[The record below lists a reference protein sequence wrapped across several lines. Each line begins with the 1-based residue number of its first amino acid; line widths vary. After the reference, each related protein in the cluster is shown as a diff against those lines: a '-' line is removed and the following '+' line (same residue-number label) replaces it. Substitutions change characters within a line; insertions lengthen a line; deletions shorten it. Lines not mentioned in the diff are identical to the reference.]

1 MSQPFGFTTT
11 VKTGQM
17 PSVQSYFTWVV
28 TEDNF
33 PPEALVA
40 VGTVIDSVGGNNGNL
55 VGGVTYDETGAT
67 FDGTGRVEFTDV
79 SFVGDYTITLPD
91 VIATD
96 RSEFGYALLGLDG
109 VTAVYLFLYGS
120 SNDVTWND
128 GNVTI
133 TLSNAMP
140 SLTAKYDIT
149 ISRIGGTTTLEV
161 KEVGGGA
168 ISANVTGVIGDVVL
182 NRIAVYGANYNPF
195 VGSIGGVTFDSSR
208 NYDFTAVA
216 LPILNGG
223 GDLRCYT
230 DNTKTTQL
238 PIELVSFVT
247 GSTPKIV
254 VWGLSPLLGVGDTVY
269 FEKDLT
275 EISQPAFADTYGRN
289 AVWVDY
295 EIVSHNLTFDSTG
308 NYPDAFTQNGDPTLV
323 TGPYGNTDGAMSFDG
338 NDWVNVPVGS
348 RNPMEG
354 VVAGD
359 YITAQMTMNGGTDT
373 NNRALHISGSDGL
386 GLNVQLQMG
395 ENASSASN
403 YFVYASTTDSRS
415 RTTPNPDVG
424 EFTVLTGVPI
434 VQTAVGSNPATTIYA
449 DGIADSDESPT
460 TLGAGVRNNSIRFGA
475 RNDNTGAVTGIV
487 AGIKF
492 RKDKLLQ
499 DRITAESNNQN
510 DRLAFWES
518 SAWER
523 QGSLPGSSADVDF
536 TIDSPV
542 FSVEGS
548 ATLPNPDADIDF
560 TIDSPVFSVEGSAT
574 LPYPQADI
582 DFTID
587 SPVFSAEG
595 SATLPNPNADIDFTI
610 DSPAF
615 SVTGSATVP
624 YPQADIDFTID
635 SPTFSVAGSA
645 TLPNPQADIDFTID
659 SPTFSVTGSATL
671 PYPQADIDFTIDSPV
686 FSVEGSV
693 TLPYPQADVDFT
705 INSPVFS
712 ATGSV
717 TLPDP
722 EADIDFTIDGPVF
735 SIFGTVSGLEIPL
748 GSILIPTF
756 GSNVITLPYTSNII
770 KL

>member
-11 VKTGQM
+11 VKAGQI

-28 TEDNF
+28 TTENF
-33 PPEALVA
+33 SEFALD
-40 VGTVIDSVGGNNGNL
+40 GRNTVIDTISNNSGELLGGATYDDTGI
-55 VGGVTYDETGAT
+55 VFGGV
-67 FDGTGRVEFTDV
+67 
-79 SFVGDYTITLPD
+79 
-91 VIATD
+91 
-96 RSEFGYALLGLDG
+96 
-109 VTAVYLFLYGS
+109 
-120 SNDVTWND
+120 D
-128 GNVTI
+128 GNIEFDSSI
-133 TLSNAMP
+133 TLSGDFTITFDTVYTTTVRIYLGNLDALDTFIACL
-140 SLTAKYDIT
+140 SSERIRVAYDGNFYDFTGFLINDLDNISVEVERVGTDLNVTVNGETKSIASVSTADIT
-149 ISRIGGTTTLEV
+149 YFTFGGGTTYP
-161 KEVGGGA
+161 
-168 ISANVTGVIGDVVL
+168 IIGKSTYL
-182 NRIAVYGANYNPF
+182 
-195 VGSIGGVTFDSSR
+195 TFSSGN
-208 NYDFTAVA
+208 NYDLTKVA
-216 LPILNGG
+216 PSFLNGG

-247 GSTPKIV
+247 GSTPEIV

-275 EISQPAFADTYGRN
+275 EISQPPVADTYGRN
-289 AVWVDY
+289 SVWVDY
-295 EIVSHNLTFDSTG
+295 GFAFNLKGGLADSSGNVPDSTNDG
-308 NYPDAFTQNGDPTLV
+308 GAVATSNGYSFNGVDQYIQTYLDGVDLPINASISAMST
-323 TGPYGNTDGAMSFDG
+323 PYGDTTYQGLLATRTQSGVEFGIFFGYTNAEQVVYRTASFG
-338 NDWVNVPVGS
+338 NK
-348 RNPMEG
+348 
-354 VVAGD
+354 
-359 YITAQMTMNGGTDT
+359 TGT
-373 NNRALHISGSDGL
+373 
-386 GLNVQLQMG
+386 
-395 ENASSASN
+395 SN
-403 YFVYASTTDSRS
+403 
-415 RTTPNPDVG
+415 RTTR
-424 EFTVLTGVPI
+424 TLSHGV
-434 VQTAVGSNPATTIYA
+434 SNATSNKVYA
-449 DGIADSDESPT
+449 DGILEGTSTGTQSAQIANTVNHIGNLASRNGDWFNGEIEWIHYRQVESTADYVES
-460 TLGAGVRNNSIRFGA
+460 
-475 RNDNTGAVTGIV
+475 
-487 AGIKF
+487 
-492 RKDKLLQ
+492 
-499 DRITAESNNQN
+499 EYNNQSSPV
-510 DRLAFWES
+510 DFWES

-523 QGSLPGSSADVDF
+523 QGSSPGSSADV
-536 TIDSPV
+536 
-542 FSVEGS
+542 
-548 ATLPNPDADIDF
+548 
-560 TIDSPVFSVEGSAT
+560 
-574 LPYPQADI
+574 